1 MSQTK
6 PQTEELQQLNALLRE
21 KIDELQKT
29 EAALRESEE
38 RYALAVAGSRDG
50 LWDWNVITDEVYYS
64 PRFKA
69 ILGYEDNEVANEF
82 HEFESRL
89 HPDDRDRTLTAI
101 QTHLDKKAPYDV
113 EYRLRTKQG
122 DYCWIHARGQA
133 IWNDAQQPTRM
144 AGSISDIT
152 ERKQADVQIQ
162 AVTHRLTLATDSA
175 NIGVWDYDP
184 IENRLIWDEQMYALY
199 GITASTFGGAYEAWQ
214 QGVHPEDLPA
224 AHANLQAALAGE
236 GDFHPEFRVVWPD
249 GQTRF
254 IEAHAIVLRDDAGR
268 AQRMI
273 GVNWDITDRQQMDA
287 QLKGSIK
294 ELADV
299 KFALDQSSIVA
310 ITNAKGC
317 ITEVNDRF
325 CEIAGYSR
333 SELIGK
339 THRLIN
345 SGHHSSE
352 FFQEMWQAITSGKVW
367 QGEIKNRAKEGSFY
381 WVDTTIVPIL
391 GPLGKP
397 VQFVAI
403 RNDITDRKKA
413 KDALRQLNEDL
424 ETQVQVRTKEVE
436 LRAKELE
443 RSNAELQ
450 QFAYVASHDLQ
461 EPLRTIS
468 SFTELLAQEYD
479 DRLDG
484 EAEEYVEF
492 IVDGA
497 LRMQQLIKDL
507 LAFSRVDSRGK
518 AFAPTDCEKVI
529 ERVIGNLQFAIAES
543 QATITHDSLPEVFA
557 DESQIQQLFQN
568 LISNALKFRGEKPP
582 QVHISAVPQMNGT
595 DGQAEQTEKKTH
607 TPTSENQALWSFC
620 VSDNGIGIEPDYRE
634 KIFEIFQRL
643 HSRRIYAGTG
653 IGLAICR
660 KIVQRHSGHIWV
672 EESPEKGAAFCF
684 TLSRQPEIDSP
695 PSE

>member
-1 MSQTK
+1 MPPTE
-6 PQTEELQQLNALLRE
+6 PQTSELQQLNAQLRE
-21 KIDELQKT
+21 KVDKLQKT

-38 RYALAVAGSRDG
+38 RYALAVQGSRDG
-50 LWDWNVITDEVYYS
+50 LWDWNVITNAVYYS

-69 ILGYEDNEVANEF
+69 ILGYAEDEITDEF
-82 HEFESRL
+82 REFESRL
-89 HPDDRDRTLTAI
+89 HPDDRDRTLAAV
-101 QTHLDKKAPYDV
+101 QNHLNNKTPYDV
-113 EYRLRTKQG
+113 EYRLQTKQG
-122 DYCWIHARGQA
+122 NYCWIRARGQA
-133 IWNDAQQPTRM
+133 IWNDAQQPVRM

-152 ERKQADVQIQ
+152 ERKQSEVKIHE
-162 AVTHRLTLATDSA
+162 VTQRLALATDSA

-184 IENRLIWDEQMYALY
+184 IENKLIWDDQMYALY

-224 AHANLQAALAGE
+224 AHANLQTALAGE
-236 GDFHPEFRVVWPD
+236 QEFHPEFRVVWPD
-249 GQTRF
+249 GQIRS
-254 IEAHAIVLRDDAGR
+254 IEAHAIVLRDEAGS

-273 GVNWDITDRQQMDA
+273 GVNWDITERKQTDA
-287 QLKGSIK
+287 QLKYSLK
-294 ELADV
+294 ELAEV

-310 ITNAKGC
+310 ITDARGR

-325 CEIAGYSR
+325 CKIAGYSR

-345 SGHHSSE
+345 SGHHPAD
-352 FFQEMWQAITSGKVW
+352 FFQGMWQTITSGKVW
-367 QGEIKNRAKEGSFY
+367 HGEVKNKTKEGGFY
-381 WVDTTIVPIL
+381 WVETTIVPIL
-391 GPLGKP
+391 GPSGRP
-397 VQFVAI
+397 TQFVAI
-403 RNDITDRKKA
+403 RNEITDRKRA
-413 KDALRQLNEDL
+413 EASLRQLNEEL
-424 ETQVQVRTKEVE
+424 EVQVMDRTKEVE

-468 SFTELLAQEYD
+468 SFTQLLAQEYG

-507 LAFSRVDSRGK
+507 LAYSRVNSRGK
-518 AFAPTDCEKVI
+518 PFASIDCEKVLK
-529 ERVIGNLQFAIAES
+529 RVMHNLKFAIAEN
-543 QATITHDSLPEVFA
+543 QATVTHDPLPEIFA

-568 LISNALKFRGEKPP
+568 LISNALKFRREQSP
-582 QVHISAVPQMNGT
+582 QVHISAMLQADDPAHEQA
-595 DGQAEQTEKKTH
+595 DGQTDEPSGEK
-607 TPTSENQALWSFC
+607 QALWKFC

-660 KIVQRHSGHIWV
+660 KIVQRHGGRIWV
-672 EESPEKGAAFCF
+672 EGSTDKGAAFHF
-684 TLSRQPEIDSP
+684 TLANLTSTDSA
-695 PSE
+695 SSK

>member
-1 MSQTK
+1 MPPTE
-6 PQTEELQQLNALLRE
+6 PQASELKQLNALLQE
-21 KIDELQKT
+21 KVEALQKT

-38 RYALAVAGSRDG
+38 RYALAVQGSRDG
-50 LWDWNVITDEVYYS
+50 LWDWNVVTNAVYYS

-69 ILGYEDNEVANEF
+69 ILGYEEAEIANEF
-82 HEFESRL
+82 SEFESRL
-89 HPDDRDRTLTAI
+89 HPDDRDRTLAAV
-101 QTHLDKKAPYDV
+101 QNHLTQKAPYDV
-113 EYRLRTKQG
+113 EYRLQTKRG

-133 IWNDAQQPTRM
+133 IWDDAQQPVRM

-152 ERKQADVQIQ
+152 QRKQTD
-162 AVTHRLTLATDSA
+162 TRLQHSL
-175 NIGVWDYDP
+175 
-184 IENRLIWDEQMYALY
+184 
-199 GITASTFGGAYEAWQ
+199 
-214 QGVHPEDLPA
+214 
-224 AHANLQAALAGE
+224 
-236 GDFHPEFRVVWPD
+236 
-249 GQTRF
+249 
-254 IEAHAIVLRDDAGR
+254 
-268 AQRMI
+268 
-273 GVNWDITDRQQMDA
+273 
-287 QLKGSIK
+287 K
-294 ELADV
+294 ELADI

-310 ITNAKGC
+310 ITDAKGR

-325 CEIAGYSR
+325 CDIAGYSQ

-345 SGHHSSE
+345 SGHHSPD
-352 FFQEMWQAITSGKVW
+352 FFKAMWQAISSGKVW
-367 QGEIKNRAKEGSFY
+367 QGEIKNRAKKGGYY

-391 GPLGKP
+391 DHSDKP

-403 RNDITDRKKA
+403 RNDITDRKQA
-413 KDALRQLNEDL
+413 KDALRQLNEGL
-424 ETQVQVRTKEVE
+424 ETQVKERTQEVE

-450 QFAYVASHDLQ
+450 QFAYIASHDLQ

-468 SFTELLAQEYD
+468 SFTELLVQDYG

-507 LAFSRVDSRGK
+507 LAYSRVDSKGK

-529 ERVIGNLQFAIAES
+529 SRVTDNLQFAIAQSE
-543 QATITHDSLPEVFA
+543 ATVTHEPLPKIFA
-557 DESQIQQLFQN
+557 DESQVQQLFQN

-582 QVHISAVPQMNGT
+582 QVHISAVPQAPDVAGEEAI
-595 DGQAEQTEKKTH
+595 QAPSDDNPAFWK
-607 TPTSENQALWSFC
+607 FC

-634 KIFEIFQRL
+634 QIFEIFQRL

-660 KIVQRHSGHIWV
+660 KIIQRHNGHIWV
-672 EESPEKGAAFCF
+672 EDSPQKGAAFYF
-684 TLSRQPEIDSP
+684 TLPSPSALSQPTLNSE
-695 PSE
+695 PSK

>member
-1 MSQTK
+1 MPPTE
-6 PQTEELQQLNALLRE
+6 PQALELKQLNALLRE
-21 KIDELQKT
+21 KVDELQKT

-38 RYALAVAGSRDG
+38 RYALAVQGSRDG
-50 LWDWNVITDEVYYS
+50 LWDWNVVTNEVYYS

-69 ILGYEDNEVANEF
+69 IIGYEEDEIAHEF
-82 HEFESRL
+82 SEFESRL
-89 HPDDRDRTLTAI
+89 HPDDRERILAAV
-101 QTHLDKKAPYDV
+101 QNHLNQKVPYDV
-113 EYRLRTKQG
+113 DYRLRTKQG
-122 DYCWIHARGQA
+122 NYCWIRARGQA
-133 IWNDAQQPTRM
+133 IWNDAQQPIRM

-152 ERKQADVQIQ
+152 DRKQTEAQIHE
-162 AVTHRLTLATDSA
+162 VTQRLALATDSA
-175 NIGVWDYDP
+175 NIGVWDYAP

-214 QGVHPEDLPA
+214 QGVHPEDLPK
-224 AHANLQAALAGE
+224 AHATLQEALAGKGE
-236 GDFHPEFRVVWPD
+236 FHPEFRVVWPD
-249 GQTRF
+249 GQVRF
-254 IEAHAIVLRDDAGR
+254 IEAHAIVLRDEGGR
-268 AQRMI
+268 ARRMI
-273 GVNWDITDRQQMDA
+273 GVNWDITERKQMDA
-287 QLKGSIK
+287 QLKQSLK

-310 ITNAKGC
+310 ITDARGR

-325 CEIAGYSR
+325 CAIAEYNR

-339 THRLIN
+339 THRLVN
-345 SGHHSSE
+345 SGHHSSD
-352 FFQEMWQAITSGKVW
+352 FFQTMWQAITSGKVW
-367 QGEIKNRAKEGSFY
+367 QGEIKNRAKGGSYY

-397 VQFVAI
+397 IQFVAI
-403 RNDITDRKKA
+403 RNDITDRKQVEE
-413 KDALRQLNEDL
+413 ALRQLNDDL
-424 ETQVQVRTKEVE
+424 EMQVKARTKEVE
-436 LRAKELE
+436 IRAKELE

-468 SFTELLAQEYD
+468 SFTELLAQEYG

-484 EAEEYVEF
+484 EAEEYIEF
-492 IVDGA
+492 ITDGA

-507 LAFSRVDSRGK
+507 LAYSRVNSRGK

-529 ERVIGNLQFAIAES
+529 KRVIGNLKFAIAES
-543 QATITHDSLPEVFA
+543 QAIVTHEPLPEIFA

-582 QVHISAVPQMNGT
+582 QVHISVVSQCHA
-595 DGQAEQTEKKTH
+595 QAKQDEEH
-607 TPTSENQALWSFC
+607 DPTSENQAPLRFC
-620 VSDNGIGIEPDYRE
+620 VSDNGIGIEPAYRE
-634 KIFEIFQRL
+634 QIFEIFQRL

-660 KIVQRHSGHIWV
+660 KIVQRHGGRIWV
-672 EESPEKGAAFCF
+672 EESPEKGAAFHF
-684 TLSRQPEIDSP
+684 TLSSQREMDSLP
-695 PSE
+695 C